1 MMRSANRS
9 LVNGIVDVT
18 AKYGF

>member
-1 MMRSANRS
+1 MRSANRS